1 MCVSL
6 KICRHLVLLAT
17 LLIVTGCAG
26 NSTFSAYPRKI
37 QPLITS
43 LANRTPIDLA
53 TSLESEGKSNDLII
67 YNMERGRYAQVV
79 GNSDVSM
86 ADFKTS
92 MDKIRDNDEKALI
105 SASGIGAN
113 FAGTLL
119 NDNAIPYEGD
129 GYERVLL
136 HHYQALN
143 YLKKKDL
150 EGAGVEVR
158 RANAEQEQ
166 SLKRFEKE
174 IDRAREEA
182 EKKRVQTNSRIESQY
197 AQMDEVAGTVKN
209 SFQNAYTFYVSG
221 FIYEL
226 LNQPNDAYIDYKKAL
241 EIYPHNTYLQKDV
254 VRLATRLE
262 MTEELERLKKRYPAQ
277 SAQFV
282 TAPDAGAGELLVLF
296 EDGLVPQKKEV
307 KIPIPIS
314 RVGLVSIAFPV
325 YREKWLAQIP
335 LQIFNNNELIGSTE
349 PICDIRALAVKALR
363 EKEPVMATRQIIRA
377 IAKGA
382 TAAAARQSLG
392 DIGQIAVNIWNLVS
406 ENADLRS
413 WLTLPANAQI
423 MRTSLPV
430 GSYKLALQHPMTA
443 STSSADI
450 EIAAGGKTVVL
461 VTRVGGQLY
470 TSVTPFPLAKNL
482 LSVN

>member
-1 MCVSL
+1 
-6 KICRHLVLLAT
+6 
-17 LLIVTGCAG
+17 
-26 NSTFSAYPRKI
+26 
-37 QPLITS
+37 
-43 LANRTPIDLA
+43 
-53 TSLESEGKSNDLII
+53 
-67 YNMERGRYAQVV
+67 
-79 GNSDVSM
+79 
-86 ADFKTS
+86 
-92 MDKIRDNDEKALI
+92 
-105 SASGIGAN
+105 
-113 FAGTLL
+113 
-119 NDNAIPYEGD
+119 
-129 GYERVLL
+129 
-136 HHYQALN
+136 
-143 YLKKKDL
+143 
-150 EGAGVEVR
+150 
-158 RANAEQEQ
+158 
-166 SLKRFEKE
+166 
-174 IDRAREEA
+174 
-182 EKKRVQTNSRIESQY
+182 
-197 AQMDEVAGTVKN
+197 MDEVAGTVKN

-262 MTEELERLKKRYPAQ
+262 MSEELERLKKRYPAQ
-277 SAQFV
+277 GSQFV
-282 TAPDAGAGELLVLF
+282 TAPGAGSGEILVLF

-325 YREKWLAQIP
+325 YREKWSVQIP

-349 PICDIRALAVKALR
+349 PICDVRALAVKALR

-423 MRTSLPV
+423 MRASLPA
-430 GSYKLALQHPMTA
+430 GSYKLALQHPMSA
-443 STSSADI
+443 STSSVDI
-450 EIAAGGKTVVL
+450 EIAVGGKTVVQ

-470 TSVTPFPLAKNL
+470 TSVTPFLTSKNL
-482 LSVN
+482 LSAN